1 MAAEDAGASPHRH
14 MITQA
19 LGTQEIVRPGLRLER
34 PEPGD
39 VFVLT
44 SDGVHDLVPAAEI
57 GQVVRESNGNLERA
71 CVRLIELANE
81 RGGRDNSTAVVVR
94 CSPP

>member
-1 MAAEDAGASPHRH
+1 MAAADAQASPHRH

-19 LGTQEIVRPGLRLER
+19 LGTQDVVRPGLRLER
-34 PEPGD
+34 PQAGD

-44 SDGVHDLVPAAEI
+44 SDGVHDLVPADEI
-57 GQVVRESNGNLERA
+57 GRVIEEAGGDLERA

-94 CSPP
+94 CSVP